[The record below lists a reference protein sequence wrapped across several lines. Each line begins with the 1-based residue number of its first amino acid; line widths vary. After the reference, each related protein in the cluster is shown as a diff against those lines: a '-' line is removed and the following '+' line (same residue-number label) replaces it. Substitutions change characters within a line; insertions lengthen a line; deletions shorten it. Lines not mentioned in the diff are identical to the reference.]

1 VGCGER
7 VVYEGICPD
16 PDLPDLAPDV
26 RAVCVKD
33 HRGGRAEAN
42 FPVPGQ
48 GQVDHDAMFA
58 TLFRC
63 AFRGPVALERV
74 DSRDD
79 AAAIPPELIDQRIGA
94 ARQFLSGA
102 MDRAA

>member
-1 VGCGER
+1 VSF
-7 VVYEGICPD
+7 YEGICPD

-63 AFRGPVALERV
+63 AFRSPVALERV
-74 DSRDD
+74 DGRDD
-79 AAAIPPELIDQRIGA
+79 AAAMPPELIDQRIGA
-94 ARQFLSGA
+94 ALQFLSGA